1 MTAKVS
7 MTINLPSPRLW
18 DALSQFDQIHL
29 FHPMVDKASLLSSKN
44 QGVGAKRRC
53 DFYDKSSLVE
63 EIQEWVDGKSYTV
76 KLTEIS
82 AMPIKEAE
90 ATISLEPL
98 GSDRTTASFEMRYT
112 PKFGPLGWM
121 MGQLMMKP
129 MMKKMFMKILKGLEQ
144 HTLTGEAIGENWQP
158 VMN

>member
-7 MTINLPSPRLW
+7 MRINLSSSDLW
-18 DALSQFDQIHL
+18 KALSQFDQIHL
-29 FHPMVDKASLLSSKN
+29 FHPMVSEASLLSQSN

-63 EIQEWVDGKSYTV
+63 EIKEWVEGKSYTV
-76 KLTEIS
+76 KLSEIT
-82 AMPIKEAE
+82 AMPIKEAD
-90 ATISLEPL
+90 ATISLESL
-98 GSDRTTASFEMRYT
+98 YSEITLASFEMRFT

-121 MGQLMMKP
+121 MGKLMMQP

-144 HTLTGEAIGENWQP
+144 HALTGEIIGENWQP